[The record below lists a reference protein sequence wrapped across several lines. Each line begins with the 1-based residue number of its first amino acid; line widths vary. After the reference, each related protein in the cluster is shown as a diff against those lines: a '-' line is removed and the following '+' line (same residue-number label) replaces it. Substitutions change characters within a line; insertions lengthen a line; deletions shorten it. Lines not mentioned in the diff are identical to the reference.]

1 MIYAQLTNGV
11 IANIIEL
18 DDPTLLPLFAEG
30 YDGIPVQIDNL
41 APIPSIGWIYAP
53 YNHFNDPNTT
63 QVIITNNT
71 QIVITDDVEQGNYII
86 LQYSKFN
93 TILGINAAGQTSA
106 FLTYN
111 ANLFT
116 YLSFGYLLDAIAEIN
131 TMIADTSDTKTN
143 LSPFVDNDNLTIY
156 KYQIQDWLEIP
167 NT

>member
-1 MIYAQLTNGV
+1 MIYAQITTGLIV
-11 IANIIEL
+11 NIVEIE
-18 DDPTLLPLFAEG
+18 DSTLVPIFSQG
-30 YDGIPVQIDNL
+30 YDYCVQIGNL
-41 APIPSIGWIYAP
+41 TPIPTIGWGYIP
-53 YNHFNDPNTT
+53 YNNTFAVPPSNLPT
-63 QVIITNNT
+63 IK
-71 QIVITDDVEQGNYII
+71 TDIDQGNYTI
-86 LQYSKFN
+86 LQYSLFN
-93 TILGINAAGQTSA
+93 TGLGINAAGQTSA
-106 FLTYN
+106 FLAYN